1 MCQFKIELICSKNL
15 LKRNKEMNH
24 FSMNL
29 SRKLNFHQVSGIVYL
44 PSKANQ
50 ATVYIPEI
58 EADED
63 SEIGFRM
70 NLYVA
75 KNFIANQPY
84 SKRNVKGRMCWIFSS
99 AESGANWSENS
110 TSREILASVRNNN
123 AHNLSLIHI

>member
-70 NLYVA
+70 NLKKLGV
-75 KNFIANQPY
+75 
-84 SKRNVKGRMCWIFSS
+84 
-99 AESGANWSENS
+99 
-110 TSREILASVRNNN
+110 
-123 AHNLSLIHI
+123 